1 MNRLFTFFR
10 QGRFRLF
17 PRRSTSPASV
27 FTGQMPQSAPA
38 DPYPGRELI
47 FTLIREYLTMQHQV
61 ADQHN
66 AKASGILVG
75 GTTMVGFAFLI
86 QHHPVGNCSDL
97 FPIWLHRWPIQIR
110 LAIPYGPFLLCYAFS
125 MIFAILASRVRE
137 LWAIPGPVQA
147 WKSLKKPEQELKLEL
162 SQSMAHFAKENELV
176 LNKKADWVQRAGY
189 MLLWFLL
196 TLFKHVL
203 VSTDE
208 LFEG

>member
-1 MNRLFTFFR
+1 MDHLFTFFC

-17 PRRSTSPASV
+17 PRRSTSPASIS
-27 FTGQMPQSAPA
+27 TGQLPQSASTDPP
-38 DPYPGRELI
+38 DPYPGRELM

-97 FPIWLHRWPIQIR
+97 FPIWLHHWPIQIR

-125 MIFAILASRVRE
+125 MIFAILASRIRG
-137 LWAIPGPVQA
+137 LWTIPDPVQA
-147 WKSLKKPEQELKLEL
+147 LKSLKKSEQELKLEL
-162 SQSMAHFAKENELV
+162 SQSMAHFAKENESI
-176 LNKKADWVQRAGY
+176 LNKKADWIQWAAY
-189 MLLWFLL
+189 MLLGEIFTLVLL
-196 TLFKHVL
+196 L
-203 VSTDE
+203 
-208 LFEG
+208 